1 MLNKKDIQH
10 IADLARLDLTEEELE
25 KYGGQLTRIL
35 GYIDQLQ
42 EVNTDGVEPAAAATG
57 ENVWR
62 EDEVL
67 EWDKEE
73 VKKALEEAPE
83 SEEGQLKVKR
93 VL

>member
-1 MLNKKDIQH
+1 MLTKKDIQH

-35 GYIDQLQ
+35 GY
-42 EVNTDGVEPAAAATG
+42 TDGVEPAAAATG

-62 EDEVL
+62 EDEVS
-67 EWDKEE
+67 EWDEGE
-73 VKKALEEAPE
+73 VKEALGEAPE
-83 SEEGQLKVKR
+83 TEEGQVKVKR